1 MKKTILEKIIN
12 LIREEGPTMTS
23 GSNPQGFSSAAD
35 AKGPTAGYDPLM
47 SAKPIKRKP
56 KDIKSDWISYL
67 TRRSYKKTLG

>member
-35 AKGPTAGYDPLM
+35 PKGPVAGFDPKL
-47 SAKPIKRKP
+47 KRKKP
-56 KDIKSDWISYL
+56 VFIYL
-67 TRRSYKKTLG
+67 KGARKNWKKK

>member
-35 AKGPTAGYDPLM
+35 SKGPRAGFDPVM
-47 SAKPIKRKP
+47 KKMKRRKNTIGLWASSL
-56 KDIKSDWISYL
+56 KG
-67 TRRSYKKTLG
+67 KKGESK

>member
-35 AKGPTAGYDPLM
+35 SKGPVAGFDPAM
-47 SAKPIKRKP
+47 GKPQKINIYVYLKGARKR
-56 KDIKSDWISYL
+56 W
-67 TRRSYKKTLG
+67 KK

>member
-35 AKGPTAGYDPLM
+35 SNGPSAGFDPVM
-47 SAKPIKRKP
+47 GKPQKRK
-56 KDIKSDWISYL
+56 KYVYL
-67 TRRSYKKTLG
+67 KGARKNWKK

>member
-35 AKGPTAGYDPLM
+35 AKGPVAGFDPAM
-47 SAKPIKRKP
+47 SKPQKRKKYVYLKGARKRW
-56 KDIKSDWISYL
+56 KDGK
-67 TRRSYKKTLG
+67 